1 MDQTRYKSK
10 SWVIKSRFSF
20 NVRQHGQ
27 QQLYLQCCK
36 LNSLQYNRCS
46 FIFTTLLVHTTT
58 PAISAKIPF
67 LYFSHF
73 SPPSSTLICSQ
84 NHFYNPHYTPF
95 QFQFYI
101 INFLPLYFWIQPS
114 QQSAPKAFS
123 LPQPFSQLRLPQ
135 GNTMKSRKDWH
146 WFNLSLLPQSMTVIT
161 GLTTTNSFSL
171 RLIKLVMTGNEDD
184 EDLWWRW
191 LQSE

>member
-27 QQLYLQCCK
+27 QQLYLQYCK

-58 PAISAKIPF
+58 PAISAKIPV

-73 SPPSSTLICSQ
+73 SPPYSTLICSQ

-95 QFQFYI
+95 LHTSSISYLFIFGYSHPNNLHQKHFRYLNQLA
-101 INFLPLYFWIQPS
+101 NSSCLKGTLW
-114 QQSAPKAFS
+114 S
-123 LPQPFSQLRLPQ
+123 LVR
-135 GNTMKSRKDWH
+135 TD
-146 WFNLSLLPQSMTVIT
+146 T
-161 GLTTTNSFSL
+161 GLISL
-171 RLIKLVMTGNEDD
+171 FFLKV
-184 EDLWWRW
+184 WQW
-191 LQSE
+191 